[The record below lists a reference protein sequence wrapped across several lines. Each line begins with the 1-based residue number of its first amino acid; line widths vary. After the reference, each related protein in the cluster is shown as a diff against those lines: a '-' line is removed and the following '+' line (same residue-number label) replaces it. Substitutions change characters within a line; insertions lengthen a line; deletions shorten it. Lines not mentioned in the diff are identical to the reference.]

1 MKNMLWITAAA
12 AGMMVLTGCTNW
24 EQKYKA
30 LDVEHQNL
38 KGLYDNCTASLDS
51 ASAEKAQLGQQ
62 LSQSQRTIDEL
73 QKQISTDKKPADKV
87 TGFEGM
93 DVSVDAAAGTITV
106 TLPNEILFTP
116 GQATLRKSEI
126 SELNKIQS
134 VLQERYGGRVVDV
147 VGHTDSDPIVK
158 SAKMWK
164 DNWELSAERALTVLR
179 YMVSH
184 GTPSK
189 EIRAVACGES
199 RPVAPNSSASGKA
212 KNRRVEVVV
221 HMR

>member
-1 MKNMLWITAAA
+1 MKNMLWVTVAV
-12 AGMMVLTGCTNW
+12 AGMMVSTGCTNW
-24 EQKYKA
+24 EQKYKG

-38 KGLYDNCTASLDS
+38 KGLYDNCTTSLDS
-51 ASAEKAQLGQQ
+51 SAAEKAQLGQQ

-73 QKQISTDKKPADKV
+73 QKQIGSGTKPAAA

-93 DVSVDAAAGTITV
+93 DVAFDAKAGTITV
-106 TLPNEILFTP
+106 TLSNEILFNP
-116 GQATLRKSEI
+116 GQATLRKSQV
-126 SELNKIQS
+126 SELDKIQS
-134 VLQERYGGRVVDV
+134 VLQQRYAGKGVDV
-147 VGHTDSDPIVK
+147 VGHTDTDPIQK
-158 SAKMWK
+158 SAKLWK
-164 DNWELSAERALTVLR
+164 DNWDLSAERALTVLR

-184 GTPSK
+184 GTPAK

-199 RPVAPNSSASGKA
+199 RPVASNGSASGKA

>member
-1 MKNMLWITAAA
+1 MKKMFWIVAAVAAITA
-12 AGMMVLTGCTNW
+12 LTGCTNW

-38 KGLYDNCTASLDS
+38 KGLYDNCTSSLDS

-73 QKQISTDKKPADKV
+73 QKQISTEKKPADKV

-106 TLPNEILFTP
+106 TVPNEILFTP

-134 VLQERYGGRVVDV
+134 VLQERYGGKVVDV
-147 VGHTDSDPIVK
+147 VGHTDSDPIVN
-158 SAKMWK
+158 SAKLWK

-199 RPVAPNSSASGKA
+199 RPVSSNSTSAGKS

>member
-1 MKNMLWITAAA
+1 MKNMLWVTVAV
-12 AGMMVLTGCTNW
+12 AGMMFSTGCTNW

-62 LSQSQRTIDEL
+62 LSQSQKTIDEL
-73 QKQISTDKKPADKV
+73 QKQIGSGAKPADKA

-93 DVSVDAAAGTITV
+93 DVSFDAKAGTITV
-106 TLPNEILFTP
+106 TLANEILFTP

-126 SELNKIQS
+126 SELDKIHS
-134 VLQERYGGRVVDV
+134 VIRERYSGKLVDV
-147 VGHTDSDPIVK
+147 VGHTDSDPIQK
-158 SAKMWK
+158 SAKLWK
-164 DNWELSAERALTVLR
+164 DNWQLSAERALTVLR

-184 GTPSK
+184 GMPDK
-189 EIRAVACGES
+189 EIRAVACGQS
-199 RPVAPNSSASGKA
+199 RPVSPNSSAAGKA

>member
-1 MKNMLWITAAA
+1 MKNMLWVTVAV
-12 AGMMVLTGCTNW
+12 AGMMVSTGCTNW

-38 KGLYDNCTASLDS
+38 KGLYDNCTTSLEGS
-51 ASAEKAQLGQQ
+51 AAEKAQLGQQ
-62 LSQSQRTIDEL
+62 LSQSQKTIDEL
-73 QKQISTDKKPADKV
+73 QKQIGAGGKAADKA

-93 DVSVDAAAGTITV
+93 DVSFDAKAGTITV
-106 TLPNEILFTP
+106 TLANEILFTP

-126 SELNKIQS
+126 SELDKIHS
-134 VLQERYGGRVVDV
+134 VIQQRYAGKTVDV
-147 VGHTDSDPIVK
+147 VGHTDTDPIQK
-158 SAKMWK
+158 SAKLWK

-184 GTPSK
+184 GTPAK

-199 RPVAPNSSASGKA
+199 RPVASNGSASGKA

-221 HMR
+221 HMK

>member
-1 MKNMLWITAAA
+1 MKNMLWIAAAA

-24 EQKYKA
+24 EQRYKA

-73 QKQISTDKKPADKV
+73 QRQIRTEQKPADKV

-134 VLQERYGGRVVDV
+134 VLQERYRGRIIDV

-158 SAKMWK
+158 SAKLWK

-199 RPVAPNSSASGKA
+199 RPVASNSSSAGKT